1 MRPSKTG
8 LGFFVFGA
16 AVFCYLIY
24 RFGVDQIVQNIQ
36 KAGWSLLYVFCVWF
50 LIYIANALAWKL
62 LLDSNGKNISFV
74 RLFMVTVSGFVIN
87 YITPV
92 IALGGEPYK
101 IDALTDS
108 LGTQRSVSAV
118 VLYRMVHLLGHM
130 FLLLT
135 GIVASLL
142 VLEFPAA
149 VRMVLL
155 LAAVLIVAVIF
166 FTLAGHR
173 NGVFQKLGAVLQRIP
188 LLRKATRSFNQYGE
202 DLKEMDA
209 VITDVYHH
217 ARRKLYAAIVL
228 EYVSRVLMGV
238 EVFLILKGIGIET
251 TVVSALFLYV
261 SYSIVINL
269 LFFIPLNLG
278 AREGGLALGLG
289 SLALP
294 PLLGV
299 YMGVVM
305 RVREFFW
312 IALGL
317 LFILFTNRKKP
328 TTVPQSANNR

>member
-1 MRPSKTG
+1 MRPSRTG
-8 LGFFVFGA
+8 IGFFIFGA
-16 AVFCYLIY
+16 AVFAYLIY
-24 RFGVDQIVQNIQ
+24 RFGVDQIVRNVER
-36 KAGWSLLYVFCVWF
+36 AGWSLVYVFCVWF

-62 LLDSNGKNISFV
+62 LLDSNGKKMSFV

-101 IDALTDS
+101 INALSDS
-108 LGTQRSVSAV
+108 LGTSRSVSAV

-135 GIVASLL
+135 GIIAALIFLGFPIAVQMILL
-142 VLEFPAA
+142 VAG
-149 VRMVLL
+149 
-155 LAAVLIVAVIF
+155 VLIAGIIF
-166 FTLAGHR
+166 LTLAGHR
-173 NGVFQKLGAVLQRIP
+173 NGVFQNIHGFVNRMP
-188 LLRKATRSFNQYGE
+188 LLRKAAPSLSRYRENLE
-202 DLKEMDA
+202 EMDE

-217 ARRKLYAAIVL
+217 ARRKLYAAIGL
-228 EYVSRVLMGV
+228 EYLSRVLMGV
-238 EVFLILKGIGIET
+238 EVYLILRGIGIDT
-251 TVVSALFLYV
+251 TIVSALFLYV

-289 SLALP
+289 TLALP

-299 YMGVVM
+299 YLGVVM

-317 LFILFTNRKKP
+317 LFILFTNKQKP
-328 TTVPQSANNR
+328 SGVPQTVHNH